1 LTHLSICRTRLYSG
15 VCNEYSC
22 KCLGLWQALS
32 LALSNSFVVVNF
44 AIAYAFGLW
53 LIRNGW
59 SRPFTVFQ
67 VIEALNMAS
76 MSVMM
81 AASYFPEYIR
91 ARISA
96 GVMFTMMRQRPKI
109 DNMSHQGEKPALKG
123 DISLRNV
130 YFAYP
135 VRTTTAH
142 PPRIEHECPSRTDC
156 GTCRKPVVAG
166 KSTVIQLVERLLR
179 CIVWHRGEFCRAV
192 LHCIFI
198 ASTHTIYVTFP
209 SVTSGD
215 NMALVGQEPT
225 LFNVTIRE
233 NIMYGLD
240 KCSQEEMEYAARLAN
255 IHDFIV
261 SLPESY
267 STVVGAKG
275 GLLSGGQKQRIAI
288 ARAIVRDPKIL
299 LLDEAT
305 SALDTESEKVVQ
317 EALDRAR
324 QGRTCLV
331 IAHRLSTI
339 QNADLIV
346 VCRDGRVAE
355 HGTHQALLARKGIY
369 YKLVERQNR

>member
-1 LTHLSICRTRLYSG
+1 MDQKRLENQQR
-15 VCNEYSC
+15 VFLIFCHKQKWPCNE
-22 KCLGLWQALS
+22 
-32 LALSNSFVVVNF
+32 
-44 AIAYAFGLW
+44 
-53 LIRNGW
+53 
-59 SRPFTVFQ
+59 
-67 VIEALNMAS
+67 
-76 MSVMM
+76 
-81 AASYFPEYIR
+81 
-91 ARISA
+91 IS
-96 GVMFTMMRQRPKI
+96 
-109 DNMSHQGEKPALKG
+109 S
-123 DISLRNV
+123 
-130 YFAYP
+130 
-135 VRTTTAH
+135 
-142 PPRIEHECPSRTDC
+142 
-156 GTCRKPVVAG
+156 
-166 KSTVIQLVERLLR
+166 
-179 CIVWHRGEFCRAV
+179 
-192 LHCIFI
+192 
-198 ASTHTIYVTFP
+198 
-209 SVTSGD
+209 
-215 NMALVGQEPT
+215 
-225 LFNVTIRE
+225 E

-240 KCSQEEMEYAARLAN
+240 KCSQEEMEHAARLAN